1 MKTLTI
7 ALVAASLAAAA
18 PAYAQQSATSAAKDA
33 AATAPAPADSK
44 WKVGE
49 RIPGAYASSSRYK
62 ADVAALSLPKAPP
75 VHRWIHID
83 TNAYLVNNQN
93 DVIVQIVGVSAKN

>member
-7 ALVAASLAAAA
+7 ALVAASLAAAPA
-18 PAYAQQSATSAAKDA
+18 AYAQSANTAARDASATVA
-33 AATAPAPADSK
+33 APADAK

-49 RIPGAYASSSRYK
+49 RIPGAYASSSRFK
-62 ADVAALSLPKAPP
+62 ADVAALNLPKAPP
-75 VHRWIHID
+75 VHRWIHVE
-83 TNAYLVNNQN
+83 TTAYLVNNQN